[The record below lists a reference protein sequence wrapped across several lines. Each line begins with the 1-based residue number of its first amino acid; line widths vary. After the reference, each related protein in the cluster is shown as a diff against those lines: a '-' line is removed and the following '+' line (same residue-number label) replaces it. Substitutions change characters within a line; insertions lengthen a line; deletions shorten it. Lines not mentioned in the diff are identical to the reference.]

1 MFTNTKLAKSIQ
13 LAIAFGAVSGLS
25 LSTAAV
31 AQETEEAEAEAV
43 EKIQV
48 TGSRIKRADMEGAL
62 PVTVIDRAAIEF
74 SGQTSVADLLRNTSF
89 NSTGSFRPQSGS
101 SAQGVSQINLRG
113 LGASRSLILV
123 DGRRLARSPSTGSS
137 QDLNGIP
144 AAAVERIEILTD
156 GASAVYGS
164 DAIGGVVNIITRKD
178 FNGVEMK
185 LGAAQIEREGGDREE
200 GSIIF
205 GASSSDGQML
215 GGVSWNNRDIVFAR
229 DFPWY
234 SPGGSF
240 YSQNFSISNLSDYLS
255 DWNINDRLSY
265 NADGTQ
271 IDNNEDGALTD
282 ADLFYNSWT
291 RIPGACDQGEF
302 YSIAYSPA
310 VDGQRCGFNFASVSA
325 DEASTG
331 VVGFFL
337 NSRYEIN
344 DDWSVYSNMNISKSS
359 SFGRYAPSLAF
370 TTVDADSPNNPTNPE
385 SPYFLADYAP
395 NAVPVDILHRF
406 AGLGNRDNE
415 VENYLSDLL
424 VGFEGDIDGVLV
436 EFGVRRN
443 KSRTYDIGRNYVV
456 IPIAEQYMNSG
467 QYLVGDLDRNPAS
480 VLNSMKA
487 TISRI
492 GDYNQDEV
500 FGSVQF
506 DLFDMDGGTAVAIVG
521 GEWRDIFYND
531 QYDSLSEG
539 GVIGGSA
546 GNSAG
551 GDRQVSAAYVEAV
564 FPYSDE
570 VEITAALR
578 RDSYSDYG
586 SDVSPKVSVRYNPT
600 DELVLR
606 ASYGEGFR
614 APTLDILTQKESFS
628 ADSVRDVQHCLA
640 IGAAATCSD
649 QIDAY
654 VIANP
659 FLESESSTQY
669 AFGMA
674 YEAAEWIDF
683 SLDYFNI
690 EIENRIKAFSSGE
703 LIALQNTNQSLPA
716 GMEVVR
722 NQFGEIDRVTRGFGN
737 QGTLQTSGLDLNLNT
752 RFDFNEM
759 GALRQNLSMSYTQKY
774 DVDGASQL
782 DFSAF
787 PQYRGVF
794 SNVYSIGDFDIAWNM
809 NIIGDTARLSGS
821 EYLPVPH
828 WITHDVNVSYNA
840 SWGGKVT
847 LGSNNVGGKDPILDT
862 DPDGSRDYNFNLYDG
877 YGRIVYARYT
887 QSF

>member
-25 LSTAAV
+25 LSNAAL
-31 AQETEEAEAEAV
+31 AQETEEAEAQTV

-113 LGASRSLILV
+113 LGASRSLVLV
-123 DGRRLARSPSTGSS
+123 DGRRLARSPSTGAT

-178 FNGVEMK
+178 FNGVELK
-185 LGAAQIEREGGDREE
+185 IGAAQVDVEGGDREE

-205 GASSSDGQML
+205 GTSSDEGSML
-215 GGVSWNNRDIVFAR
+215 GGVSWNSRDIIFAR
-229 DFPWY
+229 AFDWY
-234 SPGGSF
+234 TPGGSF
-240 YSQNFSISNLSDYLS
+240 YSQNFRDY
-255 DWNINDRLSY
+255 NR
-265 NADGTQ
+265 
-271 IDNNEDGALTD
+271 TD
-282 ADLFYNSWT
+282 ASWT

-302 YSIAYSPA
+302 YTIPYGPA
-310 VDGQRCGFNFASVSA
+310 ITDSAGENNRCGFNFASVSA

-331 VVGFFL
+331 NVGFFL

-344 DDWSVYSNMNISKSS
+344 DDWSIFSNMNISKSS

-370 TTVDADSPNNPTNPE
+370 VDVDAASPNNPTNPD
-385 SPYFLADYAP
+385 SPYYDPAFNHSIYDTAADP
-395 NAVPVDILHRF
+395 LVGSNSVSILHRF
-406 AGLGNRDNE
+406 AGLGNRDND
-415 VENYLSDLL
+415 VDNYLSDLL
-424 VGFEGDIDGVLV
+424 VAVEGDIDGVLV

-443 KSRTYDIGRNYVV
+443 KSRTYDVGRNYVV
-456 IPIAEQYMNSG
+456 IPIAEEYMNAG
-467 QYLVGDLDRNPAS
+467 TYLVGDLDRNSAD

-521 GEWRDIFYND
+521 GEWRDIFYSD

-551 GDRQVSAAYVEAV
+551 GTRQVKAAYVEAV
-564 FPYSDE
+564 FPIQDNLE
-570 VEITAALR
+570 VTTAAR
-578 RDSYSDYG
+578 YDSYNDYG
-586 SDVSPKVSVRYNPT
+586 SDVSPKVSVRYNPI

-614 APTLDILTQKESFS
+614 APSLDILTQKESFS
-628 ADSVRDVQHCLA
+628 ADSVRDPQHCLA
-640 IGAAATCSD
+640 VGLAETCSD

-659 FLESESSTQY
+659 FLESETSTQY
-669 AFGMA
+669 AFGIA
-674 YEAAEWIDF
+674 YEAAEWVDF

-690 EIENRIKAFSSGE
+690 EIDNRIKAFSSGE
-703 LIALQNTNQSLPA
+703 LVNLVNTNQSLPA
-716 GMEVVR
+716 GMSVAR
-722 NQFGEIDRVTRGFGN
+722 NQFGEIERITRGFGN
-737 QGTLQTSGLDLNLNT
+737 QGTLETAGLDLNLNT

-759 GALRQNLSMSYTQKY
+759 GALRSNLSMSYTAKY
-774 DVDGASQL
+774 EVDGADQL

-787 PQYRGVF
+787 PAYRGVL

-809 NIIGDTARLSGS
+809 NIIGDTARLSGA
-821 EYLPVPH
+821 EYLPVST
-828 WITHDVNVSYNA
+828 WITNDVNVSYNA
-840 SWGGKVT
+840 PWGGKVT
-847 LGSNNVGGKDPILDT
+847 VGSNNIGGKAPILGT
-862 DPDGSRDYNFNLYDG
+862 DPDGSREYNFSLYDG

>member
-25 LSTAAV
+25 LSNAAL
-31 AQETEEAEAEAV
+31 AQETEEAEAQVV

-113 LGASRSLILV
+113 LGASRSLVLV
-123 DGRRLARSPSTGSS
+123 DGRRLARSPSTGAT

-178 FNGVEMK
+178 FNGVELK
-185 LGAAQIEREGGDREE
+185 IGAAQVDVEGGDREE

-205 GASSSDGQML
+205 GTSSDEGSML
-215 GGVSWNNRDIVFAR
+215 GGVSWNSRDIIFAR
-229 DFPWY
+229 AFDWY
-234 SPGGSF
+234 TPGGSF
-240 YSQNFSISNLSDYLS
+240 YSQNFRDY
-255 DWNINDRLSY
+255 NR
-265 NADGTQ
+265 
-271 IDNNEDGALTD
+271 TD
-282 ADLFYNSWT
+282 ASWT

-302 YSIAYSPA
+302 YTIPYGPA
-310 VDGQRCGFNFASVSA
+310 ITDSAGENNRCGFNFASVSA

-331 VVGFFL
+331 NVGFFL

-344 DDWSVYSNMNISKSS
+344 DDWSIFSNMNISKSS

-370 TTVDADSPNNPTNPE
+370 VDVDAASPNNPTNPD
-385 SPYFLADYAP
+385 SPYYDPAFNHSIYDTAADP
-395 NAVPVDILHRF
+395 LVGSNSVSILHRF
-406 AGLGNRDNE
+406 AGLGNRDND
-415 VENYLSDLL
+415 VDNYLSDLL
-424 VGFEGDIDGVLV
+424 VAVEGDIDGVLV

-443 KSRTYDIGRNYVV
+443 KSRTYDVGRNYVV
-456 IPIAEQYMNSG
+456 IPIAEEYMNAG
-467 QYLVGDLDRNPAS
+467 TYLVGDLDRNSAD

-521 GEWRDIFYND
+521 GEWRDIFYSD

-551 GDRQVSAAYVEAV
+551 GTRQVKAAYVEAV
-564 FPYSDE
+564 FPIQDNLE
-570 VEITAALR
+570 VTTAAR
-578 RDSYSDYG
+578 YDSYNDYG
-586 SDVSPKVSVRYNPT
+586 SDVSPKVSVRYNPI

-614 APTLDILTQKESFS
+614 APSLDILTQKESFS
-628 ADSVRDVQHCLA
+628 ADSVRDPQHCLA
-640 IGAAATCSD
+640 VGLAETCSD

-659 FLESESSTQY
+659 FLESETSTQY
-669 AFGMA
+669 AFGIA
-674 YEAAEWIDF
+674 YEAAEWVDF

-690 EIENRIKAFSSGE
+690 EIDNRIKAFSSGE
-703 LIALQNTNQSLPA
+703 LVNLVNTNQSLPA
-716 GMEVVR
+716 GMSVAR
-722 NQFGEIDRVTRGFGN
+722 NQFGEIERITRGFGN
-737 QGTLQTSGLDLNLNT
+737 QGTLDTAGLDLNLNT

-759 GALRQNLSMSYTQKY
+759 GALRSNLSMSYTAKY
-774 DVDGASQL
+774 EVDGADQL

-787 PQYRGVF
+787 PAYRGVL

-809 NIIGDTARLSGS
+809 NIIGDTARLSGA
-821 EYLPVPH
+821 EYLPVST
-828 WITHDVNVSYNA
+828 WITNDVNVSYNA
-840 SWGGKVT
+840 PWGGKVT
-847 LGSNNVGGKDPILDT
+847 VGSNNIGGKAPILGT
-862 DPDGSRDYNFNLYDG
+862 DPDGSREYNFSLYDG

>member
-25 LSTAAV
+25 LSNAAL
-31 AQETEEAEAEAV
+31 AQETEEAEAQVV

-48 TGSRIKRADMEGAL
+48 TGSRIKRVDMEGAL

-113 LGASRSLILV
+113 LGASRSLVLV
-123 DGRRLARSPSTGSS
+123 DGRRLARSPSTGAT

-178 FNGVEMK
+178 FNGVELK
-185 LGAAQIEREGGDREE
+185 IGAAQVDVEGGDREE

-205 GASSSDGQML
+205 GTSSDEGSML
-215 GGVSWNNRDIVFAR
+215 GGVSWNSRDIIFAR
-229 DFPWY
+229 AFDWY
-234 SPGGSF
+234 TPGGSF
-240 YSQNFSISNLSDYLS
+240 YSQNFRDYNRSD
-255 DWNINDRLSY
+255 
-265 NADGTQ
+265 A
-271 IDNNEDGALTD
+271 
-282 ADLFYNSWT
+282 SWT

-302 YSIAYSPA
+302 YTIPYGPA
-310 VDGQRCGFNFASVSA
+310 ITDSAGENNRCGFNFASVSA

-331 VVGFFL
+331 NVGFFL

-344 DDWSVYSNMNISKSS
+344 DDWSIFSNMNISKSS

-370 TTVDADSPNNPTNPE
+370 VDVDAASPNNPTNPD
-385 SPYFLADYAP
+385 SPYYDPAFNHSIYDTAADP
-395 NAVPVDILHRF
+395 LVGSNSVSILHRF
-406 AGLGNRDNE
+406 AGLGNRDND
-415 VENYLSDLL
+415 VDNYLSDLL
-424 VGFEGDIDGVLV
+424 VAVEGDIDGVLV

-443 KSRTYDIGRNYVV
+443 KSRTYDVGRNYVV
-456 IPIAEQYMNSG
+456 IPIAEEYMNAG
-467 QYLVGDLDRNPAS
+467 TYLVGDLERNSAD

-521 GEWRDIFYND
+521 GEWRDIFYSD

-551 GDRQVSAAYVEAV
+551 GTRQVKAAYVEAV
-564 FPYSDE
+564 FPIQDNLE
-570 VEITAALR
+570 VTTAAR
-578 RDSYSDYG
+578 YDSYNDYG
-586 SDVSPKVSVRYNPT
+586 SDVSPKVSVRYNPI

-614 APTLDILTQKESFS
+614 APSLDILTQKESFS
-628 ADSVRDVQHCLA
+628 ADSVRDPQHCLA
-640 IGAAATCSD
+640 VGLAETCSD
-649 QIDAY
+649 QVDAY

-659 FLESESSTQY
+659 FLESETSTQY
-669 AFGMA
+669 AFGIA
-674 YEAAEWIDF
+674 YEAAEWVDF

-690 EIENRIKAFSSGE
+690 EIDNRIKAFSSGE
-703 LIALQNTNQSLPA
+703 LVNLVNTNQSLPA
-716 GMEVVR
+716 GMSVAR
-722 NQFGEIDRVTRGFGN
+722 NQFGEIERITRGFGN
-737 QGTLQTSGLDLNLNT
+737 QGTLDTAGLDLNLNT

-759 GALRQNLSMSYTQKY
+759 GALRSNLSMSYTAKY
-774 DVDGASQL
+774 DVDGADQL

-787 PQYRGVF
+787 PAYRGVL

-809 NIIGDTARLSGS
+809 NIIGDTARLSGA
-821 EYLPVPH
+821 EYLPVST
-828 WITHDVNVSYNA
+828 WITNDVNVSYNA
-840 SWGGKVT
+840 PWGGKVT
-847 LGSNNVGGKDPILDT
+847 VGSNNIGGKAPILGT
-862 DPDGSRDYNFNLYDG
+862 DPDGSREYNFSLYDG

>member
-31 AQETEEAEAEAV
+31 AQETEEAEAQVV

-113 LGASRSLILV
+113 LGASRSLVLV
-123 DGRRLARSPSTGSS
+123 DGRRLARSPSTGAT

-178 FNGVEMK
+178 FNGVELK
-185 LGAAQIEREGGDREE
+185 IGAAQVDVEGGDREE

-205 GASSSDGQML
+205 GTSSDEGSML
-215 GGVSWNNRDIVFAR
+215 GGVSWNSRDIIFAR
-229 DFPWY
+229 DFDWY
-234 SPGGSF
+234 TPGGSF
-240 YSQNFSISNLSDYLS
+240 YSQNFYDTN
-255 DWNINDRLSY
+255 
-265 NADGTQ
+265 NAD
-271 IDNNEDGALTD
+271 A
-282 ADLFYNSWT
+282 YWT
-291 RIPGACDQGEF
+291 SLGPGACDQGEF
-302 YSIAYSPA
+302 YSIPYSLSVPNS
-310 VDGQRCGFNFASVSA
+310 DGVAQRCGFNFASVSA

-331 VVGFFL
+331 NVGFFL

-344 DDWSVYSNMNISKSS
+344 DDWSIFSNMNISKSS
-359 SFGRYAPSLAF
+359 SFGRYAPSLAQAYVGP
-370 TTVDADSPNNPTNPE
+370 TSPNNPTNPD
-385 SPYFLADYAP
+385 SPYYDAAWNQSTYDATADATTGSDGVY
-395 NAVPVDILHRF
+395 VLHRF
-406 AGLGNRDNE
+406 AGLGTRDND
-415 VENYLSDLL
+415 VDNYLSDLL
-424 VGFEGDIDGVLV
+424 VAVEGDIDGVLV

-443 KSRTYDIGRNYVV
+443 KSRTYDVGRNYVV
-456 IPIAEQYMNSG
+456 IPIAEQYMDDGS
-467 QYLVGDLDRNPAS
+467 YLMGDLDRNPAD

-521 GEWRDIFYND
+521 GEWRDIFYSD

-551 GDRQVSAAYVEAV
+551 GTRQVKAAYVEAV
-564 FPYSDE
+564 FPIQDNLE
-570 VEITAALR
+570 VTTAAR
-578 RDSYSDYG
+578 YDSYNDYG
-586 SDVSPKVSVRYNPT
+586 SDVSPKVSVRYNPI

-614 APTLDILTQKESFS
+614 APSLDILTQKDSFS
-628 ADSVRDVQHCLA
+628 ADSIRDPQHC
-640 IGAAATCSD
+640 AAVGLVATCSD
-649 QIDAY
+649 QVDAY

-659 FLESESSTQY
+659 FLESETSTQY
-669 AFGMA
+669 ALGLA
-674 YEAAEWIDF
+674 YEAADWVDF
-683 SLDYFNI
+683 SLDYFSI
-690 EIENRIKAFSSGE
+690 EIDNRIKAFSAGE
-703 LIALQNTNQSLPA
+703 LVNLQNTGQALPA
-716 GMEVVR
+716 GM
-722 NQFGEIDRVTRGFGN
+722 QVTRLSNGAIDSITRGYGN
-737 QGTLQTSGLDLNLNT
+737 QGTLETSGLDLNLNT

-759 GALRQNLSMSYTQKY
+759 GALRSNLSMSYTAKY
-774 DVDGASQL
+774 DVDGADQL

-787 PQYRGVF
+787 PAYRGVL
-794 SNVYSIGDFDIAWNM
+794 SNVYSIGDFDLAWNM
-809 NIIGDTARLSGS
+809 NIIGDTARLSGA
-821 EYLPVPH
+821 EYLPVST
-828 WITHDVNVSYNA
+828 WITNDVNVSYNA
-840 SWGGKVT
+840 PWGGKVT
-847 LGSNNVGGKDPILDT
+847 VGANNIGSKAPILGT
-862 DPDGSRDYNFNLYDG
+862 DPDGSREYNFSLYDG

>member
-25 LSTAAV
+25 LSNAAL
-31 AQETEEAEAEAV
+31 AQETEEAEAQTV

-113 LGASRSLILV
+113 LGASRSLVLV
-123 DGRRLARSPSTGSS
+123 DGRRLARSPSTGAT

-178 FNGVEMK
+178 FNGVELK
-185 LGAAQIEREGGDREE
+185 IGAAQVDVEGGDREE

-205 GASSSDGQML
+205 GTSSDEGSML
-215 GGVSWNNRDIVFAR
+215 GGVSWNSRDIIFAR
-229 DFPWY
+229 AFDWY
-234 SPGGSF
+234 TPGGSF
-240 YSQNFSISNLSDYLS
+240 YSQNFRDYNRSD
-255 DWNINDRLSY
+255 
-265 NADGTQ
+265 A
-271 IDNNEDGALTD
+271 
-282 ADLFYNSWT
+282 SWT

-302 YSIAYSPA
+302 YTIPYGPA
-310 VDGQRCGFNFASVSA
+310 ITDSAGENNRCGFNFASVSA

-331 VVGFFL
+331 NVGFFL

-344 DDWSVYSNMNISKSS
+344 DDWSIFSNMNISKSS

-370 TTVDADSPNNPTNPE
+370 VDVDAASPNNPTNPD
-385 SPYFLADYAP
+385 SPYYDPAFNHSIYDTAADP
-395 NAVPVDILHRF
+395 LVGSNSVSILHRF
-406 AGLGNRDNE
+406 AGLGNRDND
-415 VENYLSDLL
+415 VDNYLSDLL
-424 VGFEGDIDGVLV
+424 VAVEGDIDGVLV

-443 KSRTYDIGRNYVV
+443 KSRTYDVGRNYVV
-456 IPIAEQYMNSG
+456 IPIAEEYMNAG
-467 QYLVGDLDRNPAS
+467 TYLVGDLERNSAD

-521 GEWRDIFYND
+521 GEWRDIFYSD

-551 GDRQVSAAYVEAV
+551 GTRQVKAAYVEAV
-564 FPYSDE
+564 FPIQDNLE
-570 VEITAALR
+570 VTTAAR
-578 RDSYSDYG
+578 YDSYNDYG
-586 SDVSPKVSVRYNPT
+586 SDVSPKVSVRYNPI

-614 APTLDILTQKESFS
+614 APSLDILTQKESFS
-628 ADSVRDVQHCLA
+628 ADSVRDPQHCLA
-640 IGAAATCSD
+640 VGLAETCSD
-649 QIDAY
+649 QVDAY

-659 FLESESSTQY
+659 FLESETSTQY
-669 AFGMA
+669 AFGIA
-674 YEAAEWIDF
+674 YEAAEWVDF

-690 EIENRIKAFSSGE
+690 EIDNRIKAFSAGE
-703 LIALQNTNQSLPA
+703 LVNLQNTGQALPA
-716 GMEVVR
+716 GM
-722 NQFGEIDRVTRGFGN
+722 QVTRLSNGAIDSITRGYGN
-737 QGTLQTSGLDLNLNT
+737 QGTLETSGLDLNLNT

-759 GALRQNLSMSYTQKY
+759 GALRSNLSMSYTAKY
-774 DVDGASQL
+774 DVDGADQL

-787 PQYRGVF
+787 PAYRGVL

-809 NIIGDTARLSGS
+809 NIIGDTARLSGA
-821 EYLPVPH
+821 EYLPVST
-828 WITHDVNVSYNA
+828 WITNDVNVSYNA
-840 SWGGKVT
+840 PWGGKVT
-847 LGSNNVGGKDPILDT
+847 VGSNNIGGKAPILGT
-862 DPDGSRDYNFNLYDG
+862 DPDGSREYNFSLYDG

>member
-25 LSTAAV
+25 LSNAAL
-31 AQETEEAEAEAV
+31 AQETEEAEAQVV

-113 LGASRSLILV
+113 LGASRSLVLV
-123 DGRRLARSPSTGSS
+123 DGRRLARSPSTGAT

-178 FNGVEMK
+178 FNGVELK
-185 LGAAQIEREGGDREE
+185 IGAAQVDVEGGDREE

-205 GASSSDGQML
+205 GTSSDEGSML
-215 GGVSWNNRDIVFAR
+215 GGVSWNSRDIIFAR
-229 DFPWY
+229 AFDWY
-234 SPGGSF
+234 TPGGSF
-240 YSQNFSISNLSDYLS
+240 YSQNFRDY
-255 DWNINDRLSY
+255 NR
-265 NADGTQ
+265 
-271 IDNNEDGALTD
+271 TD
-282 ADLFYNSWT
+282 ASWT

-302 YSIAYSPA
+302 YTIPYGPA
-310 VDGQRCGFNFASVSA
+310 ITDSAGENNRCGFNFASVSA

-331 VVGFFL
+331 NVGFFL

-344 DDWSVYSNMNISKSS
+344 DDWSIFSNMNISKSS

-370 TTVDADSPNNPTNPE
+370 VDVDAASPNNPTNPD
-385 SPYFLADYAP
+385 SPYYDPAFNHSIYDTAADP
-395 NAVPVDILHRF
+395 LVGSNSVSILHRF
-406 AGLGNRDNE
+406 AGLGNRDND
-415 VENYLSDLL
+415 VDNYLSDLL
-424 VGFEGDIDGVLV
+424 VAVEGDIDGVLV

-443 KSRTYDIGRNYVV
+443 KSRTYDVGRNYVV
-456 IPIAEQYMNSG
+456 IPIAEEYMNAG
-467 QYLVGDLDRNPAS
+467 TYLVGDLDRNSAD

-521 GEWRDIFYND
+521 GEWRDIFYSD

-551 GDRQVSAAYVEAV
+551 GTRQVKAAYVEAV
-564 FPYSDE
+564 FPIQDNLE
-570 VEITAALR
+570 VTTAAR
-578 RDSYSDYG
+578 YDSYNDYG
-586 SDVSPKVSVRYNPT
+586 SDVSPKVSVRYNPI

-614 APTLDILTQKESFS
+614 APSLDILTQKESFS
-628 ADSVRDVQHCLA
+628 ADSVRDPQHCLA
-640 IGAAATCSD
+640 VGLAETCSD

-659 FLESESSTQY
+659 FLESETSTQY
-669 AFGMA
+669 AFGIA
-674 YEAAEWIDF
+674 YEAAEWVDF

-690 EIENRIKAFSSGE
+690 EIDNRIKAFSSGE
-703 LIALQNTNQSLPA
+703 LVNLVNTNQSLPA
-716 GMEVVR
+716 GMSVAR
-722 NQFGEIDRVTRGFGN
+722 NQFGEIERITRGFGN
-737 QGTLQTSGLDLNLNT
+737 QGTLDTAGLDLNLNT

-759 GALRQNLSMSYTQKY
+759 GALRSNLSMSYTAKY
-774 DVDGASQL
+774 EVDGADQL

-787 PQYRGVF
+787 PAYRGVL
-794 SNVYSIGDFDIAWNM
+794 SNVYSIGDFDLAWNM
-809 NIIGDTARLSGS
+809 NIIGDTARLSGA
-821 EYLPVPH
+821 EYLPVST
-828 WITHDVNVSYNA
+828 WITNDVNVSYNA
-840 SWGGKVT
+840 PWGGKVT
-847 LGSNNVGGKDPILDT
+847 VGSNNIGGKAPILGT
-862 DPDGSRDYNFNLYDG
+862 DPDGSREYNFSLYDG

>member
-1 MFTNTKLAKSIQ
+1 MFTNTKIAKSVQ

-25 LSTAAV
+25 LSNAAL
-31 AQETEEAEAEAV
+31 AQETEEAEAQTV

-113 LGASRSLILV
+113 LGASRSLVLV
-123 DGRRLARSPSTGSS
+123 DGRRLARSPSTGAT

-178 FNGVEMK
+178 FNGVELK
-185 LGAAQIEREGGDREE
+185 IGAAQVDVEGGDREE

-205 GASSSDGQML
+205 GTSSDEGSML
-215 GGVSWNNRDIVFAR
+215 GGVSWNSRDIIFAR
-229 DFPWY
+229 DFDWY
-234 SPGGSF
+234 TPGGSF
-240 YSQNFSISNLSDYLS
+240 YSQNFRDYNRSD
-255 DWNINDRLSY
+255 
-265 NADGTQ
+265 A
-271 IDNNEDGALTD
+271 
-282 ADLFYNSWT
+282 SWT

-302 YSIAYSPA
+302 YTIPYGPA
-310 VDGQRCGFNFASVSA
+310 ITDSAGENNRCGFNFASVSA

-331 VVGFFL
+331 NVGFFL

-344 DDWSVYSNMNISKSS
+344 DDWSIFSNMNISKSS

-370 TTVDADSPNNPTNPE
+370 VDVDAASPNNPTNPD
-385 SPYFLADYAP
+385 SPYYDPAFNHSIYDSAADP
-395 NAVPVDILHRF
+395 LVGSNSVSILHRF
-406 AGLGNRDNE
+406 AGLGNRDND
-415 VENYLSDLL
+415 VDNYLSDLL
-424 VGFEGDIDGVLV
+424 VAVEGDIDGVLV

-443 KSRTYDIGRNYVV
+443 KSRTYDVGRNYVV
-456 IPIAEQYMNSG
+456 IPIAEEYMNAG
-467 QYLVGDLDRNPAS
+467 TYLVGDLDRNSAD

-521 GEWRDIFYND
+521 GEWRDIFYSD

-551 GDRQVSAAYVEAV
+551 GTRQVKAAYVEAV
-564 FPYSDE
+564 FPIQDNLE
-570 VEITAALR
+570 VTTAAR
-578 RDSYSDYG
+578 YDSYNDYG
-586 SDVSPKVSVRYNPT
+586 SDVSPKISVRYNPI

-614 APTLDILTQKESFS
+614 APSLDILTQKESFS
-628 ADSVRDVQHCLA
+628 ADSVRDPQHCLA
-640 IGAAATCSD
+640 VGLAETCSD

-659 FLESESSTQY
+659 FLESETSTQF
-669 AFGMA
+669 ALGMA

-690 EIENRIKAFSSGE
+690 EIDNRIKAFSSGE
-703 LIALQNTNQSLPA
+703 LVNLVNTNQSLPA
-716 GMEVVR
+716 GMSVAR
-722 NQFGEIDRVTRGFGN
+722 NQFGEIERITRGFGN
-737 QGTLQTSGLDLNLNT
+737 QGTLETSGLDLNLNT

-759 GALRQNLSMSYTQKY
+759 GALRSNLSMSYTEKY

-787 PQYRGVF
+787 PQYRGVL
-794 SNVYSIGDFDIAWNM
+794 SNVYSIGDFDLAWNM
-809 NIIGDTARLSGS
+809 NIIGDTARLSGA
-821 EYLPVPH
+821 EYLPVST
-828 WITHDVNVSYNA
+828 WITNDVNVSYNA
-840 SWGGKVT
+840 PWGGKVT
-847 LGSNNVGGKDPILDT
+847 VGSNNIGGKAPILGT
-862 DPDGSRDYNFNLYDG
+862 DPDGSREYNFSLYDG

>member
-25 LSTAAV
+25 LSNAAL
-31 AQETEEAEAEAV
+31 AQETEEAEAQVV

-113 LGASRSLILV
+113 LGASRSLVLV
-123 DGRRLARSPSTGSS
+123 DGRRLARSPSTGAT

-185 LGAAQIEREGGDREE
+185 LGAAQVDVEGGDREE

-205 GASSSDGQML
+205 GASSENGSML
-215 GGVSWNNRDIVFAR
+215 GGVSWNSRDIIFAR
-229 DFPWY
+229 AFDWY

-240 YSQNFSISNLSDYLS
+240 YSQNFRDYNRSD
-255 DWNINDRLSY
+255 
-265 NADGTQ
+265 A
-271 IDNNEDGALTD
+271 
-282 ADLFYNSWT
+282 SWT

-302 YSIAYSPA
+302 YTIPYGPA
-310 VDGQRCGFNFASVSA
+310 ITDSAGENNRCGFNFASVSA

-331 VVGFFL
+331 NVGFFL

-344 DDWSVYSNMNISKSS
+344 DDWSIFSNMNISKSS

-370 TTVDADSPNNPTNPE
+370 VDVDAASPNNPTNPD
-385 SPYFLADYAP
+385 SPYYDPAFNHSLYNADADP
-395 NAVPVDILHRF
+395 LVGSNSVSILHRF
-406 AGLGNRDNE
+406 AGLGNRDND
-415 VENYLSDLL
+415 VDNYLSDLL
-424 VGFEGDIDGVLV
+424 VAVEGDIDGVLV

-443 KSRTYDIGRNYVV
+443 KSRTYDVGRNYVV
-456 IPIAEQYMNSG
+456 IPIAEEYMNSG
-467 QYLVGDLDRNPAS
+467 DYLVGDLDRNPADI
-480 VLNSMKA
+480 LNSMKA

-506 DLFDMDGGTAVAIVG
+506 DLFDMEGGTAVAIVG
-521 GEWRDIFYND
+521 GEWRDIFYSD

-551 GDRQVSAAYVEAV
+551 GTRQVKAAYVEAV
-564 FPYSDE
+564 FPVQDNLE
-570 VEITAALR
+570 VTTAAR
-578 RDSYSDYG
+578 YDSYNDYG

-614 APTLDILTQKESFS
+614 APSLDILTQKESFS
-628 ADSVRDVQHCLA
+628 ADSVRDPQHCLA
-640 IGAAATCSD
+640 VGLAETCSD
-649 QIDAY
+649 QIDAF

-659 FLESESSTQY
+659 FLESETSTQF
-669 AFGMA
+669 AVGLA

-690 EIENRIKAFSSGE
+690 EIDNRIKAFSSGE
-703 LIALQNTNQSLPA
+703 LVALVNTNQTLPA
-716 GMEVVR
+716 GMSVQR
-722 NQFGEIDRVTRGFGN
+722 NQFGEIERITRGFGN
-737 QGTLQTSGLDLNLNT
+737 QGTLETSGLDLNLNT

-759 GALRQNLSMSYTQKY
+759 GALRSNLSMSYTEKY
-774 DVDGASQL
+774 DVDGNSQL

-787 PQYRGVF
+787 PQYRGVL
-794 SNVYSIGDFDIAWNM
+794 SNVYSIGDFDLAWNM

-821 EYLPVPH
+821 EYLPVST
-828 WITHDVNVSYNA
+828 WITNDINVSYNA
-840 SWGGKVT
+840 PWGGKVT
-847 LGSNNVGGKDPILDT
+847 VGSNNIGGKAPILDT
-862 DPDGSRDYNFNLYDG
+862 DPDGSRDYNFSLYDG

>member
-25 LSTAAV
+25 LSNAAL
-31 AQETEEAEAEAV
+31 AQETEEAEAQTV

-113 LGASRSLILV
+113 LGASRSLVLV
-123 DGRRLARSPSTGSS
+123 DGRRLARSPSTGAT

-178 FNGVEMK
+178 FNGVELK
-185 LGAAQIEREGGDREE
+185 IGAAQVDVEGGDREE

-205 GASSSDGQML
+205 GTSSDEGSML
-215 GGVSWNNRDIVFAR
+215 GGVSWNSRDIIFAR
-229 DFPWY
+229 AFDWY
-234 SPGGSF
+234 TPGGSF
-240 YSQNFSISNLSDYLS
+240 YSQNFRDYNRSD
-255 DWNINDRLSY
+255 
-265 NADGTQ
+265 A
-271 IDNNEDGALTD
+271 
-282 ADLFYNSWT
+282 SWT

-302 YSIAYSPA
+302 YTIPYGPA
-310 VDGQRCGFNFASVSA
+310 ITDSAGENNRCGFNFASVSA

-331 VVGFFL
+331 NVGFFL

-344 DDWSVYSNMNISKSS
+344 DDWSIFSNMNISKSS

-370 TTVDADSPNNPTNPE
+370 VDVDAASPNNPTNPD
-385 SPYFLADYAP
+385 SPYYDPAFNHSIYDTAADP
-395 NAVPVDILHRF
+395 LVGSNSVSILHRF
-406 AGLGNRDNE
+406 AGLGNRDND
-415 VENYLSDLL
+415 VDNYLSDLL
-424 VGFEGDIDGVLV
+424 VAVEGDIDGVLV

-443 KSRTYDIGRNYVV
+443 KSRTYDVGRNYVV
-456 IPIAEQYMNSG
+456 IPIAEEYMNAG
-467 QYLVGDLDRNPAS
+467 TYLVGDLDRNSAD

-521 GEWRDIFYND
+521 GEWRDIFYSD

-551 GDRQVSAAYVEAV
+551 GTRQVKAAYVEAV
-564 FPYSDE
+564 FPIQDNLE
-570 VEITAALR
+570 VTTAAR
-578 RDSYSDYG
+578 YDSYNDYG
-586 SDVSPKVSVRYNPT
+586 SDVSPKVSVRYNPI

-614 APTLDILTQKESFS
+614 APSLDILTQKESFS
-628 ADSVRDVQHCLA
+628 ADSVRDPQHCLA
-640 IGAAATCSD
+640 VGLAETCSD
-649 QIDAY
+649 QVDAY

-659 FLESESSTQY
+659 FLESETSTQY
-669 AFGMA
+669 AFGIA
-674 YEAAEWIDF
+674 YEAAEWVDF

-690 EIENRIKAFSSGE
+690 EIDNRIKAFSSGE
-703 LIALQNTNQSLPA
+703 LVNLVNTNQSLPA
-716 GMEVVR
+716 GMSVAR
-722 NQFGEIDRVTRGFGN
+722 NQFGEIERITRGFGN
-737 QGTLQTSGLDLNLNT
+737 QGTLDTSGLDLNLNT

-759 GALRQNLSMSYTQKY
+759 GALRSNLSMSYTAKY
-774 DVDGASQL
+774 DVDGADQL

-787 PQYRGVF
+787 PAYRGVL

-809 NIIGDTARLSGS
+809 NIIGDTARLSGA
-821 EYLPVPH
+821 EYLPVST
-828 WITHDVNVSYNA
+828 WITNDVNVSYNA
-840 SWGGKVT
+840 PWGGKVT
-847 LGSNNVGGKDPILDT
+847 VGSNNIGGKAPILGT
-862 DPDGSRDYNFNLYDG
+862 DPDGSREYNFSLYDG

>member
-25 LSTAAV
+25 LSNAAL
-31 AQETEEAEAEAV
+31 AQETEEAEAQTV

-113 LGASRSLILV
+113 LGASRSLVLV
-123 DGRRLARSPSTGSS
+123 DGRRLARSPSTGAT

-178 FNGVEMK
+178 FNGVELK
-185 LGAAQIEREGGDREE
+185 IGAAQVGVEGGDREE

-205 GASSSDGQML
+205 GTSSDEGSML
-215 GGVSWNNRDIVFAR
+215 GGVSWNSRDIIFAR
-229 DFPWY
+229 DFDWY
-234 SPGGSF
+234 TPGGSF
-240 YSQNFSISNLSDYLS
+240 YSQNFYDTN
-255 DWNINDRLSY
+255 
-265 NADGTQ
+265 NAD
-271 IDNNEDGALTD
+271 A
-282 ADLFYNSWT
+282 YWT
-291 RIPGACDQGEF
+291 SLGPDACDQGEF
-302 YSIAYSPA
+302 YSIPYSLSVPNS
-310 VDGQRCGFNFASVSA
+310 DGVAQRCGFNFASVSA

-331 VVGFFL
+331 NVGFFL

-344 DDWSVYSNMNISKSS
+344 DDWSIFSNMNISKSS
-359 SFGRYAPSLAF
+359 SFGRYAPSLAQAYVGP
-370 TTVDADSPNNPTNPE
+370 TSPNNPTNPD
-385 SPYFLADYAP
+385 SPYYDAAWNQSSYDATADATTGSDG
-395 NAVPVDILHRF
+395 VFVLHRF
-406 AGLGNRDNE
+406 AGLGTRDND
-415 VENYLSDLL
+415 VDNYLSDLL
-424 VGFEGDIDGVLV
+424 VAVEGDIDGVLV

-443 KSRTYDIGRNYVV
+443 KSRTYDVGRNYVV
-456 IPIAEQYMNSG
+456 IPIAEQYMDDGS
-467 QYLVGDLDRNPAS
+467 YLMGDLDRNPAD

-500 FGSVQF
+500 FGSIQF

-521 GEWRDIFYND
+521 GEWRDIFYSD

-551 GDRQVSAAYVEAV
+551 GTRQVKAAYVEAV
-564 FPYSDE
+564 FPVQDNLE
-570 VEITAALR
+570 VTTAAR
-578 RDSYSDYG
+578 YDSYNDYG
-586 SDVSPKVSVRYNPT
+586 SDVSPKVSVRYNPM

-614 APTLDILTQKESFS
+614 APSLDILTQKDSFS
-628 ADSVRDVQHCLA
+628 ADSVRDPQHCVAVGLA
-640 IGAAATCSD
+640 ETCSD
-649 QIDAY
+649 QVDAY

-659 FLESESSTQY
+659 FLESETSTQY
-669 AFGMA
+669 AFGLA
-674 YEAAEWIDF
+674 YEAADWVDF

-690 EIENRIKAFSSGE
+690 EIDNRIKAFSAGE
-703 LIALQNTNQSLPA
+703 LVNLQNTGQALPA
-716 GMEVVR
+716 GM
-722 NQFGEIDRVTRGFGN
+722 QVTRLSNGAIESITRGYGN
-737 QGTLQTSGLDLNLNT
+737 QGTLETSGLDLNLNT

-759 GALRQNLSMSYTQKY
+759 GALRSNLSMSYTAKY
-774 DVDGASQL
+774 DVDGADQL

-787 PQYRGVF
+787 PAYRGVL
-794 SNVYSIGDFDIAWNM
+794 SNVYSIGDFDLAWNM
-809 NIIGDTARLSGS
+809 NIIGDTARLSGA
-821 EYLPVPH
+821 EYLPVST
-828 WITHDVNVSYNA
+828 WITNDINVSYNA
-840 SWGGKVT
+840 PWGGKVT
-847 LGSNNVGGKDPILDT
+847 VGSNNIGGKAPILGT
-862 DPDGSRDYNFNLYDG
+862 DPDGSREYNFSLYDG

>member
-25 LSTAAV
+25 LSNAAL
-31 AQETEEAEAEAV
+31 AQETEEAEAQVV

-113 LGASRSLILV
+113 LGASRSLVLV
-123 DGRRLARSPSTGSS
+123 DGRRLARSPSTGAT

-178 FNGVEMK
+178 FNGVELK
-185 LGAAQIEREGGDREE
+185 IGAAQVDVEGGDREE

-205 GASSSDGQML
+205 GTSSDEGSML
-215 GGVSWNNRDIVFAR
+215 GGVSWNSRDIIFAR
-229 DFPWY
+229 AFDWY
-234 SPGGSF
+234 TPGGSF
-240 YSQNFSISNLSDYLS
+240 YSQNFRDY
-255 DWNINDRLSY
+255 NR
-265 NADGTQ
+265 
-271 IDNNEDGALTD
+271 TD
-282 ADLFYNSWT
+282 ASWT

-302 YSIAYSPA
+302 YTIPYGPA
-310 VDGQRCGFNFASVSA
+310 ITDSAGENNRCGFNFASVSA

-331 VVGFFL
+331 NVGFFL

-344 DDWSVYSNMNISKSS
+344 DDWSIFSNMNISKSS

-370 TTVDADSPNNPTNPE
+370 VDVDAASPNNPTNPD
-385 SPYFLADYAP
+385 SPYYDPAFNHSIYDTAADP
-395 NAVPVDILHRF
+395 LVGSNSVSILHRF
-406 AGLGNRDNE
+406 AGLGNRDND
-415 VENYLSDLL
+415 VDNYLSDLL
-424 VGFEGDIDGVLV
+424 VAVEGDIDGVLV

-443 KSRTYDIGRNYVV
+443 KSRTYDVGRNYVV
-456 IPIAEQYMNSG
+456 IPIAEEYMNAG
-467 QYLVGDLDRNPAS
+467 TYLVGDLDRNSAD

-521 GEWRDIFYND
+521 GEWRDIFYSD

-551 GDRQVSAAYVEAV
+551 GTRQVKAAYVEAV
-564 FPYSDE
+564 FPIQDNLE
-570 VEITAALR
+570 VTTAAR
-578 RDSYSDYG
+578 YDSYNDYG
-586 SDVSPKVSVRYNPT
+586 SDVSPKVSVRYNPI

-614 APTLDILTQKESFS
+614 APSLDILTQKESFS
-628 ADSVRDVQHCLA
+628 ADSVRDPQHCLA
-640 IGAAATCSD
+640 VGLAETCSD

-659 FLESESSTQY
+659 FLESETSTQY
-669 AFGMA
+669 AFGIA
-674 YEAAEWIDF
+674 YEAAEWVDF

-690 EIENRIKAFSSGE
+690 EIDNRIKAFSSGE
-703 LIALQNTNQSLPA
+703 LVNLVNTNQSLPA
-716 GMEVVR
+716 GMSVAR
-722 NQFGEIDRVTRGFGN
+722 NQFGEIERITRGFGN
-737 QGTLQTSGLDLNLNT
+737 QGTLDTAGLDLNLNT

-759 GALRQNLSMSYTQKY
+759 GALRSNLSMSYTAKY
-774 DVDGASQL
+774 DVDGADQL

-787 PQYRGVF
+787 PAYRGVL

-809 NIIGDTARLSGS
+809 NIIGDTARLSGA
-821 EYLPVPH
+821 EYLPVST
-828 WITHDVNVSYNA
+828 WITNDVNVSYNA
-840 SWGGKVT
+840 PWGGKVT
-847 LGSNNVGGKDPILDT
+847 VGSNNIGGKAPILGT
-862 DPDGSRDYNFNLYDG
+862 DPDGSREYNFSLYDG

>member
-25 LSTAAV
+25 LSNAAL
-31 AQETEEAEAEAV
+31 AQETEEAEAQIV

-113 LGASRSLILV
+113 LGASRSLVLV
-123 DGRRLARSPSTGSS
+123 DGRRLARSPSTGAT

-178 FNGVEMK
+178 FNGVELK
-185 LGAAQIEREGGDREE
+185 IGAAQVDVEGGDREE

-205 GASSSDGQML
+205 GTSSDEGSML
-215 GGVSWNNRDIVFAR
+215 GGVSWNSRDIIFAR
-229 DFPWY
+229 AFDWY
-234 SPGGSF
+234 TPGGSF
-240 YSQNFSISNLSDYLS
+240 YSQNFRDY
-255 DWNINDRLSY
+255 NR
-265 NADGTQ
+265 
-271 IDNNEDGALTD
+271 TD
-282 ADLFYNSWT
+282 ASWT

-302 YSIAYSPA
+302 YTIPYGPA
-310 VDGQRCGFNFASVSA
+310 ITDSAGENNRCGFNFASVSA

-331 VVGFFL
+331 NVGFFL

-344 DDWSVYSNMNISKSS
+344 DDWSIFSNMNISKSS

-370 TTVDADSPNNPTNPE
+370 VDVDAASPNNPTNPD
-385 SPYFLADYAP
+385 SPYYDPAFNHSIYDTAADP
-395 NAVPVDILHRF
+395 LVGSNSVSILHRF
-406 AGLGNRDNE
+406 AGLGNRDND
-415 VENYLSDLL
+415 VDNYLSDLL
-424 VGFEGDIDGVLV
+424 VAVEGDIDGVLV

-443 KSRTYDIGRNYVV
+443 KSRTYDVGRNYVV
-456 IPIAEQYMNSG
+456 IPIAEEYMNAG
-467 QYLVGDLDRNPAS
+467 TYLVGDLDRNSAD

-521 GEWRDIFYND
+521 GEWRDIFYSD

-551 GDRQVSAAYVEAV
+551 GTRQVKAAYVEAV
-564 FPYSDE
+564 FPIQDNLE
-570 VEITAALR
+570 VTTAAR
-578 RDSYSDYG
+578 YDSYNDYG
-586 SDVSPKVSVRYNPT
+586 SDVSPKVSVRYNPI

-614 APTLDILTQKESFS
+614 APSLDILTQKESFS
-628 ADSVRDVQHCLA
+628 ADSVRDPQHCLA
-640 IGAAATCSD
+640 VGLAETCSD

-659 FLESESSTQY
+659 FLESETSTQY
-669 AFGMA
+669 AFGIA
-674 YEAAEWIDF
+674 YEAAEWVDF

-690 EIENRIKAFSSGE
+690 EIDNRIKAFSSGE
-703 LIALQNTNQSLPA
+703 LVNLVNTNQSLPA
-716 GMEVVR
+716 GMSVAR
-722 NQFGEIDRVTRGFGN
+722 NQFGEIERITRGFGN
-737 QGTLQTSGLDLNLNT
+737 QGTLDTAGLDLNLNT

-759 GALRQNLSMSYTQKY
+759 GALRSNLSMSYTAKY
-774 DVDGASQL
+774 EVDGADQL

-787 PQYRGVF
+787 PAYRGVL

-809 NIIGDTARLSGS
+809 NIIGDTARLSGA
-821 EYLPVPH
+821 EYLPVST
-828 WITHDVNVSYNA
+828 WITNDVNVSYNA
-840 SWGGKVT
+840 PWGGKVT
-847 LGSNNVGGKDPILDT
+847 VGSNNIGGKAPILGT
-862 DPDGSRDYNFNLYDG
+862 DPDGSREYNFSLYDG

>member
-25 LSTAAV
+25 LSNAAL
-31 AQETEEAEAEAV
+31 AQETEEAEAQVV

-113 LGASRSLILV
+113 LGASRSLVLV
-123 DGRRLARSPSTGSS
+123 DGRRLARSPSTGAT

-178 FNGVEMK
+178 FNGVELK
-185 LGAAQIEREGGDREE
+185 IGAAQVDVEGGDREE

-205 GASSSDGQML
+205 GTSSDEGSML
-215 GGVSWNNRDIVFAR
+215 GGVSWNSRDIIFAR
-229 DFPWY
+229 DFDWY
-234 SPGGSF
+234 TPGGSF
-240 YSQNFSISNLSDYLS
+240 YSQNFYDTN
-255 DWNINDRLSY
+255 
-265 NADGTQ
+265 NAD
-271 IDNNEDGALTD
+271 A
-282 ADLFYNSWT
+282 YWT
-291 RIPGACDQGEF
+291 SLGPDACDQGEF
-302 YSIAYSPA
+302 YSIPYSLSVPNS
-310 VDGQRCGFNFASVSA
+310 DGVAQRCGFNFASVSA

-331 VVGFFL
+331 NVGFFL

-344 DDWSVYSNMNISKSS
+344 DDWSIFSNMNISKSS
-359 SFGRYAPSLAF
+359 SFGRYAPSLAQAYVGP
-370 TTVDADSPNNPTNPE
+370 TSPNNPTNPD
-385 SPYFLADYAP
+385 SPYYDAAWNQSTYDATADATTGSDGVY
-395 NAVPVDILHRF
+395 VLHRF
-406 AGLGNRDNE
+406 AGLGNRDND
-415 VENYLSDLL
+415 VDNYLSDLL
-424 VGFEGDIDGVLV
+424 VAVEGDIDGVLV

-443 KSRTYDIGRNYVV
+443 KSRTYDVGRNYVV
-456 IPIAEQYMNSG
+456 IPIAEQYMDDGS
-467 QYLVGDLDRNPAS
+467 YLLGDLDRNPAD

-551 GDRQVSAAYVEAV
+551 GTRQVKAAYVEAV
-564 FPYSDE
+564 FPVQDNLE
-570 VEITAALR
+570 VTTAAR
-578 RDSYSDYG
+578 YDSYNDYG
-586 SDVSPKVSVRYNPT
+586 SDVSPKVSVRYNPI

-614 APTLDILTQKESFS
+614 APSLDILTQKESFS
-628 ADSVRDVQHCLA
+628 ADSIRDPQHCAAVGL
-640 IGAAATCSD
+640 AATCSD
-649 QIDAY
+649 QVDAY

-659 FLESESSTQY
+659 FLESETSTQY
-669 AFGMA
+669 AFGLA
-674 YEAAEWIDF
+674 YEAADWVDF
-683 SLDYFNI
+683 SLDYFSI
-690 EIENRIKAFSSGE
+690 EIDNRIKSFSAGE
-703 LIALQNTNQSLPA
+703 LVNLQNTGQALPA
-716 GMEVVR
+716 GM
-722 NQFGEIDRVTRGFGN
+722 QVTRLSNGAIDSITRGYGN
-737 QGTLQTSGLDLNLNT
+737 QGTLETSGLDLNLNT

-759 GALRQNLSMSYTQKY
+759 GALRSNLSMSYTAKY
-774 DVDGASQL
+774 DVDGADQL

-787 PQYRGVF
+787 PAYRGVL
-794 SNVYSIGDFDIAWNM
+794 SNVYSIGDFDLAWNM
-809 NIIGDTARLSGS
+809 NIIGDTARLSGA
-821 EYLPVPH
+821 EYLPVST
-828 WITHDVNVSYNA
+828 WITNDVNVSYNA
-840 SWGGKVT
+840 PWGGKVT
-847 LGSNNVGGKDPILDT
+847 VGSNNIGGKAPILGT
-862 DPDGSRDYNFNLYDG
+862 DPDGSREYNFSLYDG

>member
-25 LSTAAV
+25 LSNAAL
-31 AQETEEAEAEAV
+31 AQETEEAEAQVV

-113 LGASRSLILV
+113 LGASRSLVLV
-123 DGRRLARSPSTGSS
+123 DGRRLARSPSTGAT

-178 FNGVEMK
+178 FNGVELK
-185 LGAAQIEREGGDREE
+185 IGAAQVDVEGGDREE

-205 GASSSDGQML
+205 GTSSDEGSML
-215 GGVSWNNRDIVFAR
+215 GGVSWNSRDIIFAR
-229 DFPWY
+229 AFDWY
-234 SPGGSF
+234 TPGGSF
-240 YSQNFSISNLSDYLS
+240 YSQNFRDYNRSD
-255 DWNINDRLSY
+255 
-265 NADGTQ
+265 A
-271 IDNNEDGALTD
+271 
-282 ADLFYNSWT
+282 SWT

-302 YSIAYSPA
+302 YTIPYGPA
-310 VDGQRCGFNFASVSA
+310 ITDSAGENNRCGFNFASVSA

-331 VVGFFL
+331 NVGFFL

-344 DDWSVYSNMNISKSS
+344 DDWSIFSNMNISKSS

-370 TTVDADSPNNPTNPE
+370 VDVDAASPNNPTNPD
-385 SPYFLADYAP
+385 SPYYDPAFNHSIYDTAADP
-395 NAVPVDILHRF
+395 LVGSNSVSILHRF
-406 AGLGNRDNE
+406 AGLGNRDND
-415 VENYLSDLL
+415 VDNYLSDLL
-424 VGFEGDIDGVLV
+424 VAVEGDIDGVLV

-443 KSRTYDIGRNYVV
+443 KSRTYDVGRNYVV
-456 IPIAEQYMNSG
+456 IPIAEEYMNAG
-467 QYLVGDLDRNPAS
+467 TYLVGDLDRNSAD

-521 GEWRDIFYND
+521 GEWRDIFYSD

-551 GDRQVSAAYVEAV
+551 GTRQVKAAYVEAV
-564 FPYSDE
+564 FPIQDNLE
-570 VEITAALR
+570 VTTAAR
-578 RDSYSDYG
+578 YDSYNDYG
-586 SDVSPKVSVRYNPT
+586 SDVSPKVSVRYNPI

-614 APTLDILTQKESFS
+614 APSLDILTQKESFS
-628 ADSVRDVQHCLA
+628 ADSVRDPQHCLA
-640 IGAAATCSD
+640 VGLAETCSD

-659 FLESESSTQY
+659 FLESETSTQY
-669 AFGMA
+669 AFGIA
-674 YEAAEWIDF
+674 YEAAEWVDF

-690 EIENRIKAFSSGE
+690 EIDNRIKAFSSGE
-703 LIALQNTNQSLPA
+703 LVNLVNTNQSLPA
-716 GMEVVR
+716 GMSVAR
-722 NQFGEIDRVTRGFGN
+722 NQFGEIERITRGFGN
-737 QGTLQTSGLDLNLNT
+737 QGTLDTAGLDLNLNT

-759 GALRQNLSMSYTQKY
+759 GALRSNLSMSYTAKY
-774 DVDGASQL
+774 EVDGADQL

-787 PQYRGVF
+787 PAYRGVL

-809 NIIGDTARLSGS
+809 NIIGDTARLSGA
-821 EYLPVPH
+821 EYLPVST
-828 WITHDVNVSYNA
+828 WITNDVNVSYNA
-840 SWGGKVT
+840 PWGGKVT
-847 LGSNNVGGKDPILDT
+847 VGSNNIGGKAPILGT
-862 DPDGSRDYNFNLYDG
+862 DPDGSREYNFSLYDG

>member
-25 LSTAAV
+25 LSNAAL
-31 AQETEEAEAEAV
+31 AQETEEAEAQTV

-113 LGASRSLILV
+113 LGASRSLVLV
-123 DGRRLARSPSTGSS
+123 DGRRLARSPSTGAT

-178 FNGVEMK
+178 FNGVELK
-185 LGAAQIEREGGDREE
+185 IGAAQVGVEGGDREE

-205 GASSSDGQML
+205 GTSSDEGSML
-215 GGVSWNNRDIVFAR
+215 GGVSWNSRDIIFAR
-229 DFPWY
+229 DFDWY
-234 SPGGSF
+234 TPGGSF
-240 YSQNFSISNLSDYLS
+240 YSQNFYDTN
-255 DWNINDRLSY
+255 
-265 NADGTQ
+265 NAD
-271 IDNNEDGALTD
+271 A
-282 ADLFYNSWT
+282 YWT
-291 RIPGACDQGEF
+291 SLGPGACDQGEF
-302 YSIAYSPA
+302 YSIPYSLSVPNS
-310 VDGQRCGFNFASVSA
+310 DGVAQRCGFNFASVSA

-331 VVGFFL
+331 NVGFFL

-344 DDWSVYSNMNISKSS
+344 DDWSIFSNMNISKSS
-359 SFGRYAPSLAF
+359 SFGRYAPSLAQAYVGP
-370 TTVDADSPNNPTNPE
+370 TSPNNPTNPD
-385 SPYFLADYAP
+385 SPYYDAAWNQSSYDATADATTGSDG
-395 NAVPVDILHRF
+395 VFVLHRF
-406 AGLGNRDNE
+406 AGLGTRDND
-415 VENYLSDLL
+415 VDNYLSDLL
-424 VGFEGDIDGVLV
+424 VAVEGDIDGVLV

-443 KSRTYDIGRNYVV
+443 KSRTYDVGRNYVV
-456 IPIAEQYMNSG
+456 IPIAEQYMDDGS
-467 QYLVGDLDRNPAS
+467 YLMGDLDRNPAD

-521 GEWRDIFYND
+521 GEWRDIFYSD

-551 GDRQVSAAYVEAV
+551 GTRQVKAAYVEAV
-564 FPYSDE
+564 FPIQDNLE
-570 VEITAALR
+570 VTTAAR
-578 RDSYSDYG
+578 YDSYNDYG
-586 SDVSPKVSVRYNPT
+586 SDVSPKVSVRYNPI

-614 APTLDILTQKESFS
+614 APSLDILTQKDSFS
-628 ADSVRDVQHCLA
+628 ADSVRDPQHCVAVGLA
-640 IGAAATCSD
+640 ETCSD
-649 QIDAY
+649 QVDAY

-659 FLESESSTQY
+659 FLESETSTQY
-669 AFGMA
+669 ALGLA
-674 YEAAEWIDF
+674 YEAADWVDF

-690 EIENRIKAFSSGE
+690 EIDNRIKAFSAGE
-703 LIALQNTNQSLPA
+703 LVNLQNTGQALPA
-716 GMEVVR
+716 GM
-722 NQFGEIDRVTRGFGN
+722 QVTRLSNGAIESITRGYGN
-737 QGTLQTSGLDLNLNT
+737 QGTLETSGLDLNLNT

-759 GALRQNLSMSYTQKY
+759 GALRSNLSMSYTAKY
-774 DVDGASQL
+774 DVDGADQL

-787 PQYRGVF
+787 PAYRGVL
-794 SNVYSIGDFDIAWNM
+794 SNVYSIGDFDLAWNM
-809 NIIGDTARLSGS
+809 NIIGDTARLSGA
-821 EYLPVPH
+821 EYLPVST
-828 WITHDVNVSYNA
+828 WITNDVNVSYNA
-840 SWGGKVT
+840 PWGGKVT
-847 LGSNNVGGKDPILDT
+847 VGSNNIGGKAPILGT
-862 DPDGSRDYNFNLYDG
+862 DPDGSREYNFSLYDG

>member
-25 LSTAAV
+25 LSNAAL
-31 AQETEEAEAEAV
+31 AQETEEAEAQTV

-113 LGASRSLILV
+113 LGASRSLVLV
-123 DGRRLARSPSTGSS
+123 DGRRLARSPSTGAT

-178 FNGVEMK
+178 FNGVELK
-185 LGAAQIEREGGDREE
+185 IGAAQVDVEGGDREE

-205 GASSSDGQML
+205 GTSSDEGSML
-215 GGVSWNNRDIVFAR
+215 GGVSWNSRDIIFAR
-229 DFPWY
+229 AFDWY
-234 SPGGSF
+234 TPGGSF
-240 YSQNFSISNLSDYLS
+240 YSQNFRDYNRSD
-255 DWNINDRLSY
+255 
-265 NADGTQ
+265 A
-271 IDNNEDGALTD
+271 
-282 ADLFYNSWT
+282 SWT

-302 YSIAYSPA
+302 YTIPYGPA
-310 VDGQRCGFNFASVSA
+310 ITDSAGENNRCGFNFASVSA

-331 VVGFFL
+331 NVGFFL

-344 DDWSVYSNMNISKSS
+344 DDWSIFSNMNISKSS

-370 TTVDADSPNNPTNPE
+370 VDVDAASPNNPTNPD
-385 SPYFLADYAP
+385 SPYYDPAFNHSIYDSAADP
-395 NAVPVDILHRF
+395 LVGSNSVSILHRF
-406 AGLGNRDNE
+406 AGLGNRDND
-415 VENYLSDLL
+415 VDNYLSDLL
-424 VGFEGDIDGVLV
+424 VAVEGDIDGVLV

-443 KSRTYDIGRNYVV
+443 KSRTYDVGRNYVV
-456 IPIAEQYMNSG
+456 IPIAEEYMNAG
-467 QYLVGDLDRNPAS
+467 TYLVGDLDRNSAD

-521 GEWRDIFYND
+521 GEWRDIFYSD

-551 GDRQVSAAYVEAV
+551 GTRQVKAAYVEAV
-564 FPYSDE
+564 FPIQDNLE
-570 VEITAALR
+570 VTTAAR
-578 RDSYSDYG
+578 YDSYNDYG
-586 SDVSPKVSVRYNPT
+586 SDVSPKVSVRYNPI

-614 APTLDILTQKESFS
+614 APSLDILTQKESFS
-628 ADSVRDVQHCLA
+628 ADSVRDPQHCLA
-640 IGAAATCSD
+640 VGLAETCSD

-659 FLESESSTQY
+659 FLESETSTQY
-669 AFGMA
+669 AFGIA
-674 YEAAEWIDF
+674 YEAAEWVDF

-690 EIENRIKAFSSGE
+690 EIDNRIKAFSSGE
-703 LIALQNTNQSLPA
+703 LVNLVNTNQSLPA
-716 GMEVVR
+716 GMSVAR
-722 NQFGEIDRVTRGFGN
+722 NQFGEIERITRGFGN
-737 QGTLQTSGLDLNLNT
+737 QGTLETSGLDLNLNT

-759 GALRQNLSMSYTQKY
+759 GALRSNLSMSYTAKY
-774 DVDGASQL
+774 EVDGADQL

-787 PQYRGVF
+787 PAYRGVL
-794 SNVYSIGDFDIAWNM
+794 SNVYSIGDFDLAWNM
-809 NIIGDTARLSGS
+809 NIIGDTARLSGA
-821 EYLPVPH
+821 EYLPVST
-828 WITHDVNVSYNA
+828 WITNDVNVSYNA
-840 SWGGKVT
+840 PWGGKVT
-847 LGSNNVGGKDPILDT
+847 VGSNNIGGKAPILGT
-862 DPDGSRDYNFNLYDG
+862 DPDGSREYNFSLYDG

>member
-25 LSTAAV
+25 LSNAAL
-31 AQETEEAEAEAV
+31 AQETEEAEAQVV

-113 LGASRSLILV
+113 LGASRSLVLV
-123 DGRRLARSPSTGSS
+123 DGRRLARSPSTGAT

-178 FNGVEMK
+178 FNGVELK
-185 LGAAQIEREGGDREE
+185 IGAAQVDVEGGDREE

-205 GASSSDGQML
+205 GTSSDEGSML
-215 GGVSWNNRDIVFAR
+215 GGVSWNSRDIIFAR
-229 DFPWY
+229 AFDWY
-234 SPGGSF
+234 TPGGSF
-240 YSQNFSISNLSDYLS
+240 YSQNFRDY
-255 DWNINDRLSY
+255 NR
-265 NADGTQ
+265 
-271 IDNNEDGALTD
+271 TD
-282 ADLFYNSWT
+282 ASWT

-302 YSIAYSPA
+302 YTIPYGPA
-310 VDGQRCGFNFASVSA
+310 ITDSAGENNRCGFNFASVSA

-331 VVGFFL
+331 NVGFFL

-344 DDWSVYSNMNISKSS
+344 DDWSIFSNMNISKSS

-370 TTVDADSPNNPTNPE
+370 VDVDAASPNNPTNPD
-385 SPYFLADYAP
+385 SPYYDPAFNHSIYDTAADP
-395 NAVPVDILHRF
+395 LVGSNSVSILHRF
-406 AGLGNRDNE
+406 AGLGNRDND
-415 VENYLSDLL
+415 VDNYLSDLL
-424 VGFEGDIDGVLV
+424 VAVEGDIDGVLV

-443 KSRTYDIGRNYVV
+443 KSRTYDVGRNYVV
-456 IPIAEQYMNSG
+456 IPIAEEYMNAG
-467 QYLVGDLDRNPAS
+467 TYLVGDLDRNSAD

-521 GEWRDIFYND
+521 GEWRDIFYSD

-551 GDRQVSAAYVEAV
+551 GTRQVKAAYVEAV
-564 FPYSDE
+564 FPIQDNLE
-570 VEITAALR
+570 VTTAAR
-578 RDSYSDYG
+578 YDSYNDYG
-586 SDVSPKVSVRYNPT
+586 SDVSPKVSVRYNPI

-614 APTLDILTQKESFS
+614 APSLDILTQKESFS
-628 ADSVRDVQHCLA
+628 ADSVRDPQHCLA
-640 IGAAATCSD
+640 VGLAETCSD

-659 FLESESSTQY
+659 FLESETSTQY
-669 AFGMA
+669 AFGIA
-674 YEAAEWIDF
+674 YEAAEWVDF

-690 EIENRIKAFSSGE
+690 EIDNRIKAFSSGE
-703 LIALQNTNQSLPA
+703 LVNLVNTNQSLPA
-716 GMEVVR
+716 GMSVAR
-722 NQFGEIDRVTRGFGN
+722 NQFGEIERITRGFGN
-737 QGTLQTSGLDLNLNT
+737 QGTLETAGLDLNLNT

-759 GALRQNLSMSYTQKY
+759 GALRSNLSMSYTAKY
-774 DVDGASQL
+774 EVDGADQL

-787 PQYRGVF
+787 PAYRGVL

-809 NIIGDTARLSGS
+809 NIIGDTARLSGA
-821 EYLPVPH
+821 EYLPVST
-828 WITHDVNVSYNA
+828 WITNDVNVSYNA
-840 SWGGKVT
+840 PWGGKVT
-847 LGSNNVGGKDPILDT
+847 VGSNNIGGKAPILGT
-862 DPDGSRDYNFNLYDG
+862 DPDGSREYNFSLYDG

>member
-25 LSTAAV
+25 LSNAAL
-31 AQETEEAEAEAV
+31 AQETEEAEAQVV

-113 LGASRSLILV
+113 LGASRSLVLV
-123 DGRRLARSPSTGSS
+123 DGRRLARSPSTGAT

-178 FNGVEMK
+178 FNGVELK
-185 LGAAQIEREGGDREE
+185 IGAAQVDVEGGDREE

-205 GASSSDGQML
+205 GTSSDEGSML
-215 GGVSWNNRDIVFAR
+215 GGVSWNSRDIIFAR
-229 DFPWY
+229 AFDWY
-234 SPGGSF
+234 TPGGSF
-240 YSQNFSISNLSDYLS
+240 YSQNFRDYNRSD
-255 DWNINDRLSY
+255 
-265 NADGTQ
+265 A
-271 IDNNEDGALTD
+271 
-282 ADLFYNSWT
+282 SWT

-302 YSIAYSPA
+302 YTIPYGPA
-310 VDGQRCGFNFASVSA
+310 ITDSAGENNRCGFNFASVSA

-331 VVGFFL
+331 NVGFFL

-344 DDWSVYSNMNISKSS
+344 DDWSIFSNMNISKSS

-370 TTVDADSPNNPTNPE
+370 VDVDAASPNNPTNPD
-385 SPYFLADYAP
+385 SPYYDPAFNHSIYDTAADP
-395 NAVPVDILHRF
+395 LVGSNSVSILHRF
-406 AGLGNRDNE
+406 AGLGNRDND
-415 VENYLSDLL
+415 VDNYLSDLL
-424 VGFEGDIDGVLV
+424 VAVEGDIDGVLV

-443 KSRTYDIGRNYVV
+443 KSRTYDVGRNYVV
-456 IPIAEQYMNSG
+456 IPIAEEYMNAG
-467 QYLVGDLDRNPAS
+467 TYLVGDLERNSAD

-521 GEWRDIFYND
+521 GEWRDIFYSD

-551 GDRQVSAAYVEAV
+551 GTRQVKAAYVEAV
-564 FPYSDE
+564 FPIQDNLE
-570 VEITAALR
+570 VTTAAR
-578 RDSYSDYG
+578 YDSYNDYG
-586 SDVSPKVSVRYNPT
+586 SDVSPKVSVRYNPI

-614 APTLDILTQKESFS
+614 APSLDILTQKESFS
-628 ADSVRDVQHCLA
+628 ADSVRDPQHCLA
-640 IGAAATCSD
+640 VGLAETCSD
-649 QIDAY
+649 QVDAY

-659 FLESESSTQY
+659 FLESETSTQY
-669 AFGMA
+669 AFGIA
-674 YEAAEWIDF
+674 YEAAEWVDF

-690 EIENRIKAFSSGE
+690 EIDNRIKAFSSGE
-703 LIALQNTNQSLPA
+703 LVNLVNTNQSLPA
-716 GMEVVR
+716 GMSVAR
-722 NQFGEIDRVTRGFGN
+722 NQFGEIERITRGFGN
-737 QGTLQTSGLDLNLNT
+737 QGTLDTSGLDLNLNT

-759 GALRQNLSMSYTQKY
+759 GALRSNLSMSYTAKY
-774 DVDGASQL
+774 DVDGADQL

-787 PQYRGVF
+787 PAYRGVL

-809 NIIGDTARLSGS
+809 NIIGDTARLSGA
-821 EYLPVPH
+821 EYLPVST
-828 WITHDVNVSYNA
+828 WITNDVNVSYNA
-840 SWGGKVT
+840 PWGGKVT
-847 LGSNNVGGKDPILDT
+847 VGSNNIGGKAPILGT
-862 DPDGSRDYNFNLYDG
+862 DPDGSREYNFSLYDG

>member
-25 LSTAAV
+25 LSNAAL
-31 AQETEEAEAEAV
+31 AQETEEAEAQTV

-113 LGASRSLILV
+113 LGASRSLVLV
-123 DGRRLARSPSTGSS
+123 DGRRLARSPSTGAT

-178 FNGVEMK
+178 FNGVELK
-185 LGAAQIEREGGDREE
+185 IGAAQVDVEGGDREE

-205 GASSSDGQML
+205 GTSSDEGSML
-215 GGVSWNNRDIVFAR
+215 GGVSWNSRDIIFAR
-229 DFPWY
+229 AFDWY
-234 SPGGSF
+234 TPGGSF
-240 YSQNFSISNLSDYLS
+240 YSQNFRDY
-255 DWNINDRLSY
+255 NR
-265 NADGTQ
+265 
-271 IDNNEDGALTD
+271 TD
-282 ADLFYNSWT
+282 ASWT

-302 YSIAYSPA
+302 YTIPYGPA
-310 VDGQRCGFNFASVSA
+310 ITDSAGENNRCGFNFASVSA

-331 VVGFFL
+331 NVGFFL

-344 DDWSVYSNMNISKSS
+344 DDWSIFSNMNISKSS

-370 TTVDADSPNNPTNPE
+370 VDVDAASPNNPTNPD
-385 SPYFLADYAP
+385 SPYYDPAFNHSIYDTAADP
-395 NAVPVDILHRF
+395 LVGSNSVSILHRF
-406 AGLGNRDNE
+406 AGLGNRDND
-415 VENYLSDLL
+415 VDNYLSDLL
-424 VGFEGDIDGVLV
+424 VAVEGDIDGVLV

-443 KSRTYDIGRNYVV
+443 KSRTYDVGRNYVV
-456 IPIAEQYMNSG
+456 IPIAEEYMNAG
-467 QYLVGDLDRNPAS
+467 TYLVGDLDRNSAD

-521 GEWRDIFYND
+521 GEWRDIFYSD

-551 GDRQVSAAYVEAV
+551 GTRQVKAAYVEAV
-564 FPYSDE
+564 FPIQDNLE
-570 VEITAALR
+570 VTTAAR
-578 RDSYSDYG
+578 YDSYNDYG
-586 SDVSPKVSVRYNPT
+586 SDVSPKVSVRYNPI

-614 APTLDILTQKESFS
+614 APSLDILTQKESFS
-628 ADSVRDVQHCLA
+628 ADSVRDPQHCLA
-640 IGAAATCSD
+640 VGLAETCSD

-659 FLESESSTQY
+659 FLESETSTQY
-669 AFGMA
+669 AFGIA
-674 YEAAEWIDF
+674 YEAAEWVDF

-690 EIENRIKAFSSGE
+690 EIDNRIKAFSSGE
-703 LIALQNTNQSLPA
+703 LVNLVNTNQSLPA
-716 GMEVVR
+716 GMSVAR
-722 NQFGEIDRVTRGFGN
+722 NQFGEIERITRGFGN
-737 QGTLQTSGLDLNLNT
+737 QGTLDTAGLDLNLNT

-759 GALRQNLSMSYTQKY
+759 GALRSNLSMSYTAKY
-774 DVDGASQL
+774 EVDGADQL

-787 PQYRGVF
+787 PAYRGVL

-809 NIIGDTARLSGS
+809 NIIGDTARLSGA
-821 EYLPVPH
+821 EYLPVST
-828 WITHDVNVSYNA
+828 WITNDVNVSYNA
-840 SWGGKVT
+840 PWGGKVT
-847 LGSNNVGGKDPILDT
+847 VGSNNIGGKAPILGT
-862 DPDGSRDYNFNLYDG
+862 DPDGSREYNFSLYDG

>member
-25 LSTAAV
+25 LSNAAL
-31 AQETEEAEAEAV
+31 AQETEEAEAQIV

-113 LGASRSLILV
+113 LGASRSLVLV
-123 DGRRLARSPSTGSS
+123 DGRRLARSPSTGAT

-178 FNGVEMK
+178 FNGVELK
-185 LGAAQIEREGGDREE
+185 IGAAQVDVEGGDREE

-205 GASSSDGQML
+205 GTSSDEGSML
-215 GGVSWNNRDIVFAR
+215 GGVSWNSRDIIFAR
-229 DFPWY
+229 AFDWY
-234 SPGGSF
+234 TPGGSF
-240 YSQNFSISNLSDYLS
+240 YSQNFRDY
-255 DWNINDRLSY
+255 NR
-265 NADGTQ
+265 
-271 IDNNEDGALTD
+271 TD
-282 ADLFYNSWT
+282 ASWT

-302 YSIAYSPA
+302 YTIPYGPA
-310 VDGQRCGFNFASVSA
+310 ITDSAGENNRCGFNFASVSA

-331 VVGFFL
+331 NVGFFL

-344 DDWSVYSNMNISKSS
+344 DDWSIFSNMNISKSS

-370 TTVDADSPNNPTNPE
+370 VDVDAASPNNPTNPD
-385 SPYFLADYAP
+385 SPYYDPAFNHSIYDTAADP
-395 NAVPVDILHRF
+395 LVGSNSVSILHRF
-406 AGLGNRDNE
+406 AGLGNRDND
-415 VENYLSDLL
+415 VDNYLSDLL
-424 VGFEGDIDGVLV
+424 VAVEGDIDGVLV

-443 KSRTYDIGRNYVV
+443 KSRTYDVGRNYVV
-456 IPIAEQYMNSG
+456 IPIAEEYMNAG
-467 QYLVGDLDRNPAS
+467 TYLVGDLDRNSAD

-521 GEWRDIFYND
+521 GEWRDIFYSD

-551 GDRQVSAAYVEAV
+551 GTRQVKAAYVEAV
-564 FPYSDE
+564 FPIQDNLE
-570 VEITAALR
+570 VTTAAR
-578 RDSYSDYG
+578 YDSYNDYG
-586 SDVSPKVSVRYNPT
+586 SDVSPKVSVRYNPI

-614 APTLDILTQKESFS
+614 APSLDILTQKESFS
-628 ADSVRDVQHCLA
+628 ADSVRDPQHCLA
-640 IGAAATCSD
+640 VGLAETCSD

-659 FLESESSTQY
+659 FLESETSTQY
-669 AFGMA
+669 AFGIA
-674 YEAAEWIDF
+674 YEAAEWVDF

-690 EIENRIKAFSSGE
+690 EIDNRIKAFSSGE
-703 LIALQNTNQSLPA
+703 LVNLVNTNQSLPA
-716 GMEVVR
+716 GMSVAR
-722 NQFGEIDRVTRGFGN
+722 NQFGEIERITRGFGN
-737 QGTLQTSGLDLNLNT
+737 QGTLETSGLDLNLNT

-759 GALRQNLSMSYTQKY
+759 GALRSNLSMSYTAKY
-774 DVDGASQL
+774 EVDGADQL

-787 PQYRGVF
+787 PAYRGVL
-794 SNVYSIGDFDIAWNM
+794 SNVYSIGDFDLAWNM
-809 NIIGDTARLSGS
+809 NIIGDTARLSGA
-821 EYLPVPH
+821 EYLPVST
-828 WITHDVNVSYNA
+828 WITNDINVSYNA
-840 SWGGKVT
+840 PWGGKVT
-847 LGSNNVGGKDPILDT
+847 VGSNNIGGKAPILGT
-862 DPDGSRDYNFNLYDG
+862 DPDGSREYNFSLYDG

>member
-25 LSTAAV
+25 LSNAAL
-31 AQETEEAEAEAV
+31 AQETEEAEAQTV

-113 LGASRSLILV
+113 LGASRSLVLV
-123 DGRRLARSPSTGSS
+123 DGRRLARSPSTGAT

-178 FNGVEMK
+178 FNGVELK
-185 LGAAQIEREGGDREE
+185 IGAAQVDVEGGDREE

-205 GASSSDGQML
+205 GTSSDEGSML
-215 GGVSWNNRDIVFAR
+215 GGVSWNSRDIIFAR
-229 DFPWY
+229 AFDWY
-234 SPGGSF
+234 TPGGSF
-240 YSQNFSISNLSDYLS
+240 YSQNFRDYNRSD
-255 DWNINDRLSY
+255 
-265 NADGTQ
+265 A
-271 IDNNEDGALTD
+271 
-282 ADLFYNSWT
+282 SWT

-302 YSIAYSPA
+302 YTIPYGPA
-310 VDGQRCGFNFASVSA
+310 ITDSAGENNRCGFNFASVSA

-331 VVGFFL
+331 NVGFFL

-344 DDWSVYSNMNISKSS
+344 DDWSIFSNMNISKSS

-370 TTVDADSPNNPTNPE
+370 VDVDAASPNNPTNPD
-385 SPYFLADYAP
+385 SPYYDPAFNHSIYDTAADP
-395 NAVPVDILHRF
+395 LVGSNSVSILHRF
-406 AGLGNRDNE
+406 AGLGNRDND
-415 VENYLSDLL
+415 VDNYLSDLL
-424 VGFEGDIDGVLV
+424 VAVEGDIDGVLV

-443 KSRTYDIGRNYVV
+443 KSRTYDVGRNYVV
-456 IPIAEQYMNSG
+456 IPIAEEYMNAG
-467 QYLVGDLDRNPAS
+467 TYLVGDLERNSAD

-521 GEWRDIFYND
+521 GEWRDIFYSD

-551 GDRQVSAAYVEAV
+551 GTRQVKAAYVEAV
-564 FPYSDE
+564 FPIQDNLE
-570 VEITAALR
+570 VTTAAR
-578 RDSYSDYG
+578 YDSYNDYG
-586 SDVSPKVSVRYNPT
+586 SDVSPKVSVRYNPI

-614 APTLDILTQKESFS
+614 APSLDILTQKESFS
-628 ADSVRDVQHCLA
+628 ADSVRDPQHCLA
-640 IGAAATCSD
+640 VGLAETCSD
-649 QIDAY
+649 QVDAY

-659 FLESESSTQY
+659 FLESETSTQY
-669 AFGMA
+669 AFGIA
-674 YEAAEWIDF
+674 YEAAEWVDF

-690 EIENRIKAFSSGE
+690 EIDNRIKAFSSGE
-703 LIALQNTNQSLPA
+703 LVNLVNTNQSLPA
-716 GMEVVR
+716 GMSVAR
-722 NQFGEIDRVTRGFGN
+722 NQFGEIERITRGFGN
-737 QGTLQTSGLDLNLNT
+737 QGTLDTSGLDLNLNT

-759 GALRQNLSMSYTQKY
+759 GALRSNLSMSYTAKY
-774 DVDGASQL
+774 DVDGADQL

-787 PQYRGVF
+787 PAYRGVL

-809 NIIGDTARLSGS
+809 NIIGDTARLSGA
-821 EYLPVPH
+821 EYLPVST
-828 WITHDVNVSYNA
+828 WITNDVNVSYNA
-840 SWGGKVT
+840 PWGGKVT
-847 LGSNNVGGKDPILDT
+847 VGSNNIGGKAPILGT
-862 DPDGSRDYNFNLYDG
+862 DPDGSREYNFSLYDG

>member
-25 LSTAAV
+25 LSNAAL
-31 AQETEEAEAEAV
+31 AQETEEAEAQTV

-113 LGASRSLILV
+113 LGASRSLVLV
-123 DGRRLARSPSTGSS
+123 DGRRLARSPSTGAT

-178 FNGVEMK
+178 FNGVELK
-185 LGAAQIEREGGDREE
+185 IGAAQVDVEGGDREE

-205 GASSSDGQML
+205 GTSSDEGSML
-215 GGVSWNNRDIVFAR
+215 GGVSWNSRDIIFAR
-229 DFPWY
+229 AFDWY
-234 SPGGSF
+234 TPGGSF
-240 YSQNFSISNLSDYLS
+240 YSQNFRDYNRSD
-255 DWNINDRLSY
+255 
-265 NADGTQ
+265 A
-271 IDNNEDGALTD
+271 
-282 ADLFYNSWT
+282 SWT

-302 YSIAYSPA
+302 YTIPYGPA
-310 VDGQRCGFNFASVSA
+310 ITDSAGENNRCGFNFASVSA

-331 VVGFFL
+331 NVGFFL

-344 DDWSVYSNMNISKSS
+344 DDWSIFSNMNISKSS

-370 TTVDADSPNNPTNPE
+370 VDVDAASPNNPTNPD
-385 SPYFLADYAP
+385 SPYYDPAFNHSIYDTAADP
-395 NAVPVDILHRF
+395 LVGSNSVSILHRF
-406 AGLGNRDNE
+406 AGLGNRDND
-415 VENYLSDLL
+415 VDNYLSDLL
-424 VGFEGDIDGVLV
+424 VAVEGDIDGVLV

-443 KSRTYDIGRNYVV
+443 KSRTYDVGRNYVV
-456 IPIAEQYMNSG
+456 IPIAEEYMNAG
-467 QYLVGDLDRNPAS
+467 TYLVGDLERNSAD

-521 GEWRDIFYND
+521 GEWRDIFYSD

-551 GDRQVSAAYVEAV
+551 GTRQVKAAYVEAV
-564 FPYSDE
+564 FPIQDNLE
-570 VEITAALR
+570 VTTAAR
-578 RDSYSDYG
+578 YDSYNDYG
-586 SDVSPKVSVRYNPT
+586 SDVSPKVSVRYNPI

-614 APTLDILTQKESFS
+614 APSLDILTQKESFS
-628 ADSVRDVQHCLA
+628 ADSVRDPQHCLA
-640 IGAAATCSD
+640 VGLAETCSD

-659 FLESESSTQY
+659 FLESETSTQY
-669 AFGMA
+669 AFGIA
-674 YEAAEWIDF
+674 YEAAEWVDF

-690 EIENRIKAFSSGE
+690 EIDNRIKAFSSGE
-703 LIALQNTNQSLPA
+703 LVNLVNTNQSLPA
-716 GMEVVR
+716 GMSVAR
-722 NQFGEIDRVTRGFGN
+722 NQFGEIERITRGFGN
-737 QGTLQTSGLDLNLNT
+737 QGTLDTSGLDLNLNT

-759 GALRQNLSMSYTQKY
+759 GALRSNLSMSYTAKY
-774 DVDGASQL
+774 DVDGADQL

-787 PQYRGVF
+787 PAYRGVL

-809 NIIGDTARLSGS
+809 NIIGDTARLSGA
-821 EYLPVPH
+821 EYLPVST
-828 WITHDVNVSYNA
+828 WITNDVNVSYNA
-840 SWGGKVT
+840 PWGGKVT
-847 LGSNNVGGKDPILDT
+847 VGSNNIGGKAPILGT
-862 DPDGSRDYNFNLYDG
+862 DPDGSREYNFSLYDG

>member
-25 LSTAAV
+25 LSNAAL
-31 AQETEEAEAEAV
+31 AQETEEAEAQVV

-113 LGASRSLILV
+113 LGASRSLVLV
-123 DGRRLARSPSTGSS
+123 DGRRLARSPSTGAT

-178 FNGVEMK
+178 FNGVELK
-185 LGAAQIEREGGDREE
+185 IGAAQVDVEGGDREE

-205 GASSSDGQML
+205 GTSSDEGSML
-215 GGVSWNNRDIVFAR
+215 GGVSWNSRDIIFAR
-229 DFPWY
+229 AFDWY
-234 SPGGSF
+234 TPGGSF
-240 YSQNFSISNLSDYLS
+240 YSQNFRDY
-255 DWNINDRLSY
+255 NR
-265 NADGTQ
+265 
-271 IDNNEDGALTD
+271 TD
-282 ADLFYNSWT
+282 ASWT

-302 YSIAYSPA
+302 YTIPYGPA
-310 VDGQRCGFNFASVSA
+310 ITDSAGENNRCGFNFASVSA

-331 VVGFFL
+331 NVGFFL

-344 DDWSVYSNMNISKSS
+344 DDWSIFSNMNISKSS

-370 TTVDADSPNNPTNPE
+370 VDVDAASPNNPTNPD
-385 SPYFLADYAP
+385 SPYYDPAFNHSIYDSAADP
-395 NAVPVDILHRF
+395 LVGSNSVSILHRF
-406 AGLGNRDNE
+406 AGLGNRDND
-415 VENYLSDLL
+415 VDNYLSDLL
-424 VGFEGDIDGVLV
+424 VAVEGDIDGVLV

-443 KSRTYDIGRNYVV
+443 KSRTYDVGRNYVV
-456 IPIAEQYMNSG
+456 IPIAEEYMNAG
-467 QYLVGDLDRNPAS
+467 TYLVGDLDRNSAD

-521 GEWRDIFYND
+521 GEWRDIFYSD

-551 GDRQVSAAYVEAV
+551 GTRQVKAAYVEAV
-564 FPYSDE
+564 FPIQDNLE
-570 VEITAALR
+570 VTTAAR
-578 RDSYSDYG
+578 YDSYNDYG
-586 SDVSPKVSVRYNPT
+586 SDVSPKVSVRYNPI

-614 APTLDILTQKESFS
+614 APSLDILTQKESFS
-628 ADSVRDVQHCLA
+628 ADSVRDPQHCLA
-640 IGAAATCSD
+640 VGLAETCSD

-659 FLESESSTQY
+659 FLESETSTQY
-669 AFGMA
+669 AFGIA
-674 YEAAEWIDF
+674 YEAAEWVDF

-690 EIENRIKAFSSGE
+690 EIDNRIKAFSSGE
-703 LIALQNTNQSLPA
+703 LVNLVNTNQSLPA
-716 GMEVVR
+716 GMSVAR
-722 NQFGEIDRVTRGFGN
+722 NQFGEIERITRGFGN
-737 QGTLQTSGLDLNLNT
+737 QGTLDTAGLDLNLNT

-759 GALRQNLSMSYTQKY
+759 GALRSNLSMSYTAKY
-774 DVDGASQL
+774 EVDGADQL

-787 PQYRGVF
+787 PAYRGVL

-809 NIIGDTARLSGS
+809 NIIGDTARLSGA
-821 EYLPVPH
+821 EYLPVST
-828 WITHDVNVSYNA
+828 WITNDVNVSYNA
-840 SWGGKVT
+840 PWGGKVT
-847 LGSNNVGGKDPILDT
+847 VGSNNIGGKAPILGT
-862 DPDGSRDYNFNLYDG
+862 DPDGSREYNFSLYDG
-877 YGRIVYARYT
+877 SGRIVYARYT

>member
-25 LSTAAV
+25 LSNAAL
-31 AQETEEAEAEAV
+31 AQETEEAEAQVV

-113 LGASRSLILV
+113 LGASRSLVLV
-123 DGRRLARSPSTGSS
+123 DGRRLARSPSTGAT

-185 LGAAQIEREGGDREE
+185 LGAAQVDVEGGDREE

-205 GASSSDGQML
+205 GTSSDEGSML
-215 GGVSWNNRDIVFAR
+215 GGVSWNSRDIIFAR
-229 DFPWY
+229 AFDWY

-240 YSQNFSISNLSDYLS
+240 YSQNFRDYNRSD
-255 DWNINDRLSY
+255 
-265 NADGTQ
+265 A
-271 IDNNEDGALTD
+271 
-282 ADLFYNSWT
+282 SWT

-302 YSIAYSPA
+302 YTIPYGPA
-310 VDGQRCGFNFASVSA
+310 ITDSAGENNRCGFNFASVSA

-331 VVGFFL
+331 NVGFFL

-344 DDWSVYSNMNISKSS
+344 DDWSIFSNMNISKSS

-370 TTVDADSPNNPTNPE
+370 VDVDAASPNNPTNPD
-385 SPYFLADYAP
+385 SPYYDPAFNHSLYNADADP
-395 NAVPVDILHRF
+395 LVGSNSVSILHRF
-406 AGLGNRDNE
+406 AGLGNRDND
-415 VENYLSDLL
+415 VDNYLSDLL
-424 VGFEGDIDGVLV
+424 VAVEGDIDGVLV

-443 KSRTYDIGRNYVV
+443 KSRTYDVGRNYVV
-456 IPIAEQYMNSG
+456 IPIAEEYMNSG
-467 QYLVGDLDRNPAS
+467 DYLVGDLDRNPADI
-480 VLNSMKA
+480 LNSMKA

-506 DLFDMDGGTAVAIVG
+506 DLFDMEGGTAVAIVG
-521 GEWRDIFYND
+521 GEWRDIFYSD

-551 GDRQVSAAYVEAV
+551 GTRQVKAAYVEAV
-564 FPYSDE
+564 FPVQDNLE
-570 VEITAALR
+570 VTTAAR
-578 RDSYSDYG
+578 YDSYNDYG

-614 APTLDILTQKESFS
+614 APSLDILTQKESFS
-628 ADSVRDVQHCLA
+628 ADSVRDPQHCLA
-640 IGAAATCSD
+640 VGLAETCSD
-649 QIDAY
+649 QIDAF

-659 FLESESSTQY
+659 FLESETSTQF
-669 AFGMA
+669 AVGLA

-690 EIENRIKAFSSGE
+690 EIDNRIKAFSSGE
-703 LIALQNTNQSLPA
+703 LVALVNTNQTLPA
-716 GMEVVR
+716 GMSVQR
-722 NQFGEIDRVTRGFGN
+722 NQFGEIERITRGFGN
-737 QGTLQTSGLDLNLNT
+737 QGTLETSGLDLNLNT

-759 GALRQNLSMSYTQKY
+759 GALRSNLSMSYTEKY
-774 DVDGASQL
+774 DVDGNSQL

-787 PQYRGVF
+787 PQYRGVL
-794 SNVYSIGDFDIAWNM
+794 SNVYSIGDFDLAWNM

-821 EYLPVPH
+821 EYLPVST
-828 WITHDVNVSYNA
+828 WITNDINVSYNA
-840 SWGGKVT
+840 PWGGKVT
-847 LGSNNVGGKDPILDT
+847 VGSNNIGGKAPILDT
-862 DPDGSRDYNFNLYDG
+862 DPDGSRDYNFSLYDG